1 MSVYLKPCTG
11 CPLRDGCEQ
20 RDDFRKRVRGLG
32 LRSATF
38 NCDRLKAAIA
48 PGIGVLLREL
58 YYGAYPHLRPQ
69 SAVSAGIVETC
80 NIECVLRRVTILE
93 TRMDAVEGKR

>member
-1 MSVYLKPCTG
+1 MS
-11 CPLRDGCEQ
+11 D
-20 RDDFRKRVRGLG
+20 
-32 LRSATF
+32 A
-38 NCDRLKAAIA
+38 DRRLIIILIIIAVVTAI
-48 PGIGVLLREL
+48 GVGVLLREL

>member
-1 MSVYLKPCTG
+1 MSTTDEE
-11 CPLRDGCEQ
+11 RAAE
-20 RDDFRKRVRGLG
+20 R
-32 LRSATF
+32 
-38 NCDRLKAAIA
+38 RLIIILSIIA
-48 PGIGVLLREL
+48 VVTIVGVGVLLREL

-69 SAVSAGIVETC
+69 SAVSAGSVETC